1 MKKSALLLVL
11 MVLLFALFAAMPAAS
26 EESDMYYTTA
36 TIIKAFPHKLGYYII
51 YRSPTSLKSAEFFIP
66 KEWFD
71 RRDSRAVLNLTDQNI
86 EPYLAIM
93 TKGGKFD
100 HIRITL
106 PKDVSKSVWG
116 TLTSGVPYD
125 DRFTATELKLEF

>member
-1 MKKSALLLVL
+1 MKKSALLLAS
-11 MVLLFALFAAMPAAS
+11 MFLLFGLFTALPVAS

-36 TIIKAFPHKLGYYII
+36 TIIKAFPHQNGYYII
-51 YRSPTSLKSAEFFIP
+51 YRSPTSLKSSEFFIP

-86 EPYLAIM
+86 SPYLAIV

-106 PKDVSKSVWG
+106 PKDISNNVWG
-116 TLTSGVPYD
+116 TLTSGVPYND
-125 DRFTATELKLEF
+125 KFTATELKLEY